1 MQNDNEQEDFL
12 YFFAKGVAK
21 HLSKLISE
29 PGQKE
34 VSKPAEEEYFNT
46 EQAKEYLGI
55 KSTGTLKSYVT
66 KGFIPE
72 PTRAGGRNLR
82 YKKSD
87 LSKFLEYGI

>member
-1 MQNDNEQEDFL
+1 MQNDNNQQDFFN
-12 YFFAKGVAK
+12 FFAKKVAK
-21 HLSKLISE
+21 HLNQYISE
-29 PGQKE
+29 PGQKKE
-34 VSKPAEEEYFNT
+34 VSTEEYFNT
-46 EQAKEYLGI
+46 DQAKEYLGI

-72 PTRAGGRNLR
+72 PTKAGGRNLR